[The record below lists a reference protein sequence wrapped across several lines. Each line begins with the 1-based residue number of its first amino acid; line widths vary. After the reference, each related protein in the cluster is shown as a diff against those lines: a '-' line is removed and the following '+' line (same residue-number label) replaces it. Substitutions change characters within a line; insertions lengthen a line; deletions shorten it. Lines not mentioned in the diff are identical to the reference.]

1 MASIHTST
9 ELWEEFSIL
18 GDQGWRSS
26 LLIVWNLTNRKK
38 ITYVPK
44 TLCSYRL
51 SLKSVCVGG
60 RNRTSVWVHKAAKS
74 SVFCS
79 NKRLP
84 LFQTHAHTIWTTEW
98 QALVPSIK
106 KGCAQEQP
114 IAFQWRWSPGSAGA
128 AVQKRVQRRGAS
140 AASRP
145 RERFWSPGLCPSHHL
160 RSSPN

>member
-18 GDQGWRSS
+18 GDQGWKSS
-26 LLIVWNLTNRKK
+26 LLIVWNFTNRKK

-44 TLCSYRL
+44 THCSYRL

-60 RNRTSVWVHKAAKS
+60 RNHTSVWVHKAAKS
-74 SVFCS
+74 SVFRS
-79 NKRLP
+79 NKWLS
-84 LFQTHAHTIWTTEW
+84 LFQTHAHTVWMTEW

-106 KGCAQEQP
+106 KGCTQEQP
-114 IAFQWRWSPGSAGA
+114 IAFQWCSSSGTLEPRCRRWA
-128 AVQKRVQRRGAS
+128 QKRGAS

-145 RERFWSPGLCPSHHL
+145 HERF
-160 RSSPN
+160 